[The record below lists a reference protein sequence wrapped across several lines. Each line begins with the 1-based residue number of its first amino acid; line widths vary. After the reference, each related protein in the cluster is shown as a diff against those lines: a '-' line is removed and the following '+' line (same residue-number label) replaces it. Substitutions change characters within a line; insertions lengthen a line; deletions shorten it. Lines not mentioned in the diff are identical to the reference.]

1 MSTPTQQEITANRT
15 HQHDNRW
22 LILVIIATAQL
33 MVVLDAT
40 IVNIA
45 LPSAQHALGFAD
57 NQRQWIVTAYA
68 LAFGSLLLLGGKVGD
83 LFGRKWAFIG
93 GLIGF
98 AVASAIGGAAT
109 SFGPLV
115 ASRAFQGAFGAIL
128 APAALSTLANA
139 FQDPR
144 ERGKAFG
151 VFGAVAGGGGA
162 VGLLL
167 GGALTEWASW
177 RWCFYVNLLFAA
189 VAVVGGL
196 IYLRNE
202 SNPERPRIDFPGAVI
217 AGAGL
222 FGIVFGFSH
231 AESDGWGDTTTII
244 SLAAGAVLLS
254 LFVFVESRVAHPLLP
269 LRIVLDRNRGGAYL
283 AVGMSAIAIFG
294 VFLFLTYYLQLTKG
308 FSPVQTGLAFLPMI
322 TFVLLSSTL
331 ANVRLMPIVGARIL
345 ITTGLTLGG
354 IAMLYL
360 SQISAGSSYAGHV
373 LPALPVLHMGF
384 WLTFAPAIN
393 TATLGV
399 ARTDAG
405 VASAMV
411 NTMQQVGGSIGT
423 ALLSTIAASAT
434 ASYATSH
441 LHSANVAASAPVHGF
456 TTAFTVSGGIFLVGA
471 VVIFSLIRPHMRPI
485 EEAHAGFDGGSASGE
500 REAVTLSAAGME

>member
-1 MSTPTQQEITANRT
+1 MSTPSQATMATRS

-22 LILVIIATAQL
+22 TILVIIATAQL

-45 LPSAQHALGFAD
+45 LPSAQHDLGFAD

-98 AVASAIGGAAT
+98 AVASAVGGAAGN
-109 SFGPLV
+109 FGLLV
-115 ASRAFQGAFGAIL
+115 TSRALQGAFGAIL

-167 GGALTEWASW
+167 GGILTEYASW
-177 RWCFYVNLLFAA
+177 RWCFYVNLVFAA
-189 VAVVGGL
+189 VAAVGGL

-202 SNPERPRIDFPGAVI
+202 ANPERPKIDLLGSVT

-222 FGIVFGFSH
+222 FGLVFGFSR
-231 AESDGWGDTTTII
+231 AESDGWSNPTTVI
-244 SLAAGAVLLS
+244 SLVAGAVLLAT
-254 LFVFVESRVAHPLLP
+254 FVFIESRVSSPLLP

-283 AVGMSAIAIFG
+283 SVGLAAVAIFG
-294 VFLFLTYYLQLTKG
+294 VFLFLTYYLQLSKG
-308 FSPVQTGLAFLPMI
+308 FTPVQTGLAFLPMI
-322 TFVLLSSTL
+322 TFVLFSSTL
-331 ANVRLMPIVGARIL
+331 ANIRLLPIVGARIL
-345 ITTGLTLGG
+345 ISTGMLLGG

-360 SQISAGSSYAGHV
+360 SRITPETSYVAHV
-373 LPALPVLHMGF
+373 LPALPVLGLGF
-384 WLTFAPAIN
+384 GLIFAPAIN
-393 TATLGV
+393 TATAGV
-399 ARTDAG
+399 ARSDAG

-411 NTMQQVGGSIGT
+411 NTMQQVGGSVGT

-434 ASYATSH
+434 TSYATAH
-441 LHSANVAASAPVHGF
+441 LTSANVAANAPVHGF
-456 TTAFTVSGGIFLVGA
+456 TVAFLVSGAVFLLGA
-471 VVIFSLIRPHMRPI
+471 ITVFSLIQPHRRPV
-485 EEAHAGFDGGSASGE
+485 EEAYAGPDGGSASGE
-500 REAVTLSAAGME
+500 RAAVTLSAAAME